1 MEKLFYFIL
10 SIVVSICSV
19 SIPVFAD
26 EISDT
31 DSAYTLPTD
40 KNTDVD
46 SATDVKDS
54 NDTTDSSDK
63 YTDGGSTNTKDSS
76 VNNENGNTYTN
87 GDNSTGGT
95 LSNGSENKTD
105 LSAEDKQTSDSVHL
119 EFKMIPRMQ
128 VKDSTAEFYLYDS
141 EGNLLSK
148 VSEWVGGIT
157 EKLSFDISVPR
168 YRLGKSFTLK
178 LNSGLTYIKYY
189 DRVYG
194 VGEDIKLDTY
204 IYTSDT
210 GEDVIGNSFAFDA
223 CPEYEHLI
231 ILYIDGKQQNPT
243 PRARLIDDTAMIPL
257 KATAEALG
265 FDVRYDE
272 RYRSVVCS
280 IGDEQALFN
289 LDLSYATVFGTDIY
303 LSKPC
308 ITIDG
313 TAFVPARSFAEAVGS
328 SIEAIDFGD
337 HIDVC
342 IGSSTR
348 VSDYMKKIPV
358 NQWGLSS
365 RTSYLVWIDKSDYRV
380 RVYTGSQYKWKLEKT
395 FACAIGAPN
404 SPTITGS
411 FEYQYRMPG
420 WYYDGYYVGPCL
432 VFYGNY
438 AMHSTLLRYDNTPYD
453 NRVGVM
459 ISHGCV
465 RLRKSDIDWL
475 DSYLP
480 IGSRI
485 YITE

>member
-194 VGEDIKLDTY
+194 VGDEIKLDTY

-289 LDLSYATVFGTDIY
+289 LDQSYSTVFGTDIY

-411 FEYQYRMPG
+411 FEYQYRLPG

-438 AMHSTLLRYDNTPYD
+438 AMHSTLLRYDNIPYD

-480 IGSRI
+480 IGSRV